1 MKKFKVEKVG
11 NEYILSEVGGT
22 YAEKCT
28 IWYEKKTDKNHVK
41 LPKDNPSG
49 RTYIRQDKV
58 DLGPVEFDQKTEFRT
73 GLSSG
78 GWKSK
83 MTEDEAKQVADAEAL
98 IEAIKAT
105 ASARTVEK
113 LDPNSEEGI
122 RLQIEK
128 LKLKLSKVETKKK

>member
-1 MKKFKVEKVG
+1 MKKFKVEKVD

-22 YAEKCT
+22 YTEKCT

-58 DLGPVEFDQKTEFRT
+58 DLGPVEFDQKTESRT

-83 MTEDEAKQVADAEAL
+83 MTEDER
-98 IEAIKAT
+98 IEVENLEKRLDEIK
-105 ASARTVEK
+105 SLCQSRTVEK
-113 LDPNSEEGI
+113 VDPNSEEGI
-122 RLQIEK
+122 QLQIEK
-128 LKLKLSKVETKKK
+128 LKLKLSKIKGQ

>member
-11 NEYILSEVGGT
+11 DEYILSEVGGT
-22 YAEKCT
+22 YSEKCT

-58 DLGPVEFDQKTEFRT
+58 DAGPVEFDQKTEFRT
-73 GLSSG
+73 GLAGG

-83 MTEDEAKQVADAEAL
+83 MTADEAKQVADAEAL
-98 IEAIKAT
+98 IASIRAT
-105 ASARTVEK
+105 ASARVVEK
-113 LDPNSEEGI
+113 LDPNSVEGI
-122 RLQIEK
+122 QAAIDK
-128 LKLKLSKVETKKK
+128 LKAKLAKAKKA

>member
-1 MKKFKVEKVG
+1 MSRFKVEKVG
-11 NEYILSEVGGT
+11 DDYILSEVGGT
-22 YAEKCT
+22 YTEKCT
-28 IWYEKKTDKNHVK
+28 IWYEKKTGKNHVK

-83 MTEDEAKQVADAEAL
+83 MTEDER
-98 IEAIKAT
+98 IEVENLEKRLDEIK
-105 ASARTVEK
+105 SLCQSRTVEK
-113 LDPNSEEGI
+113 VDPNSEEGI
-122 RLQIEK
+122 QLQIEK
-128 LKLKLSKVETKKK
+128 LKLKLSKIKG

>member
-1 MKKFKVEKVG
+1 MSRFKVEKVG
-11 NEYILSEVGGT
+11 DDYVLSEVGGT
-22 YAEKCT
+22 YTEKCT

-58 DLGPVEFDQKTEFRT
+58 DAGPVEFDQKTEFRT
-73 GLSSG
+73 GLASG

-83 MTEDEAKQVADAEAL
+83 MTADEAKQVADAEAL

-105 ASARTVEK
+105 ASARVVEK
-113 LDPNSEEGI
+113 VDPNSEEGI
-122 RLQIEK
+122 KLQIEK
-128 LKLKLSKVETKKK
+128 LRLKLSKVKGQ